1 MSIIYVFNAKAA
13 LFSPIRLA
21 GESEIKQ
28 ILGLAELPE
37 NLRPILRQQVVPKE
51 LLAPLEKQR
60 KRLRDYLISRATKH
74 ELLGWITPPEHQ
86 QEIISRVEGIRD
98 EFVDSK
104 ATLLKDYEAG
114 CAEYLE
120 KIRGDLCDFEQREA
134 FVRVLAGAQPPLSYV
149 ERQVRFEFLKPRA
162 VELDP
167 EEEAMVREGLYG
179 QTLHDLEQSAVSAMR
194 LQSTRARR
202 KAVDELV
209 RKLRGLKYFDPRYGH
224 IADQL
229 AEAVRQVKVGREK
242 DYSPSESLLVTGVFT
257 ILQDGEALAQ
267 RVEHGGELFPMPKL
281 DTESDEDDGENPVE
295 TESQMEVTAAEPER
309 DLLDSLDDL
318 LPKMVVEA
326 SPVLAAAIEDE
337 GEPEQGEPDEETN
350 DQADSQEGMFDW

>member
-1 MSIIYVFNAKAA
+1 MSKIYVFNAKAA
-13 LFSPIRLA
+13 LFSPTRLA

-60 KRLRDYLISRATKH
+60 KRLRDYLITCATKH
-74 ELLGWITPPEHQ
+74 ELLGWVTPPEHQ
-86 QEIISRVEGIRD
+86 REIIARVKSIQE
-98 EFVDSK
+98 EFLDSK
-104 ATLLKDYEAG
+104 TTLLQGYEEE
-114 CAEYLE
+114 CAKYLE
-120 KIRGDLCDFEQREA
+120 KIRKALSDFEQRDA
-134 FVRVLAGAQPPLSYV
+134 FVDVLAGAQPHLSYV

-167 EEEAMVREGLYG
+167 EEEEVVREGLYG
-179 QTLHDLEQSAVSAMR
+179 QTLHDLEQSAEKGIAMKT
-194 LQSTRARR
+194 TRARR

-209 RKLRGLKYFDPRYGH
+209 QKLRGLKYFDPRYGH

-257 ILQDGEALAQ
+257 ILKDGEALAQ
-267 RVEHGGELFPMPKL
+267 RVEHGEELFPVAVEL
-281 DTESDEDDGENPVE
+281 DGEDVVE
-295 TESQMEVTAAEPER
+295 AEEMETALAVPAH
-309 DLLDSLDDL
+309 DLLDGLDEL
-318 LPKMVVEA
+318 LSAAEISVGSTEAVVE
-326 SPVLAAAIEDE
+326 ED
-337 GEPEQGEPDEETN
+337 GEPEQGDPEKETN
-350 DQADSQEGMFDW
+350 GQTDSQAGMFTW